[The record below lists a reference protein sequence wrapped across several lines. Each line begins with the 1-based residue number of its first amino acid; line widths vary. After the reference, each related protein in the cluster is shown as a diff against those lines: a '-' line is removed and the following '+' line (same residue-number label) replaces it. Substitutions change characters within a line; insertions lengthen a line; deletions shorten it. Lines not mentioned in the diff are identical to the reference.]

1 MVKEFLHSLTSIYKY
16 FSENFWQLNAYSSF
30 IILAGF
36 PPTTTLSGTSLTTT
50 APAATDAA
58 EPAGN

>member
-1 MVKEFLHSLTSIYKY
+1 M
-16 FSENFWQLNAYSSF
+16 
-30 IILAGF
+30 ILEQAQQEEKTN
-36 PPTTTLSGTSLTTT
+36 PYNMPVGTAAPKAEQPAETAPATT